1 MTQTVPART
10 QLVEPGGI
18 EPIPSNRR
26 HGSPWQLF
34 ATWTSPNLE
43 FATIFVGVIAVLYF
57 GLSFWQAVAA
67 LLLGNFLG
75 SLSQGFLS
83 TWGPREGLAQMLLGR
98 TAFGFWGN
106 VVPAGLNTAMAGL
119 GWFAVNSISGAF
131 ALATLT
137 GWSPVLTLVIVVVV
151 EVAVAFVGHDV
162 VQLFE
167 RYAMFV
173 LGAIFLI
180 AGIYILS
187 NADTAAPAAGDGSDG
202 FGGFAGF
209 MLAAGAAFGYT
220 AGWNPYAADYT
231 RYLRA
236 DTNRVTI
243 AVASGLGN
251 FVSTSFLMIVGA
263 ASATIVHS
271 GLADDASP
279 TDSFTA
285 GMPGW
290 ISSITLL
297 AIAVGA
303 ISANALNIYS
313 GSMSFLTMGIT
324 IPFERRR
331 AIVALGFGVL
341 GFAVAM
347 LALPDAGAS
356 YENFLLVIAYWIAP
370 WLGIVLADRWLR
382 RGTAVLALVVEEKDK
397 YRNPTGIIAFVVAAV
412 VSIGLFSNQAVYTGL
427 VVRAAPEIGDL
438 TALVGFALAAALYV
452 VLFRI
457 VKPVLGPPLS
467 AEATTTTAARGK
479 ADA

>member
-1 MTQTVPART
+1 MTLTTPPKT

-18 EPIPSNRR
+18 EPIPADRR

-67 LLLGNFLG
+67 LLLGNLLG
-75 SLSQGFLS
+75 SLSQGLLS

-106 VVPAGLNTAMAGL
+106 ILPASLNTAMAGL

-131 ALATLT
+131 ALSTLT
-137 GWSPVLTLVIVVVV
+137 GWNPVLTLAIVVIV
-151 EVAVAFVGHDV
+151 EVTVAFVGHDI

-180 AGIYILS
+180 AGIYILA
-187 NADTAAPAAGDGSDG
+187 NANTSAPAGGDGSG
-202 FGGFAGF
+202 GLGGFAGF

-231 RYLRA
+231 RYLPTQTSR
-236 DTNRVTI
+236 RTI
-243 AVASGLGN
+243 GFAAGLGN
-251 FVSTSFLMIVGA
+251 FVSTSFLMVVGA

-279 TDSFTA
+279 TDAFTA

-303 ISANALNIYS
+303 VSANALNIYS
-313 GSMSFLTMGIT
+313 GSMSFLAIGIK

-341 GFAVAM
+341 GFVIAV
-347 LALPDAGAS
+347 LALGDAGAS

-370 WLGIVLADRWLR
+370 WLGVVLADRWMR
-382 RGTAVLALVVEEKDK
+382 RGTSVLALVVDERHK
-397 YRNPTGIIAFVVAAV
+397 YRNPAGIIAFVVAAAI
-412 VSIGLFSNQAVYTGL
+412 SIGLFSNQAVYAGIL
-427 VVRAAPEIGDL
+427 VKAVPEIGDL
-438 TALVGFALAAALYV
+438 TAIVGFVLAAVLYV
-452 VLFRI
+452 VLFRV

-467 AEATTTTAARGK
+467 AETTTPTTHSEAGA
-479 ADA
+479 

>member
-1 MTQTVPART
+1 MTLTTPPKT

-18 EPIPSNRR
+18 EPIPADRR

-43 FATIFVGVIAVLYF
+43 FATIFVGVIAVLFF

-75 SLSQGFLS
+75 SLSQGLLS

-106 VVPAGLNTAMAGL
+106 ILPASLNTAMAGL

-137 GWSPVLTLVIVVVV
+137 GWNPILTLAIVVVV
-151 EVAVAFVGHDV
+151 EVTVAFVGHDI

-167 RYAMFV
+167 RYAMFI

-187 NADTAAPAAGDGSDG
+187 QADTSAPAGGDGSGG

-209 MLAAGAAFGYT
+209 MLATGAAFGYT

-231 RYLRA
+231 RYLPAKTSRK
-236 DTNRVTI
+236 TI
-243 AVASGLGN
+243 GFAAGLGN

-263 ASATIVHS
+263 ASATIAHS
-271 GLADDASP
+271 GLAADASP
-279 TDSFTA
+279 TDTFTA

-303 ISANALNIYS
+303 VSANALNIYS
-313 GSMSFLTMGIT
+313 GSMSFLAIGIK

-341 GFAVAM
+341 GFVIAI
-347 LALPDAGAS
+347 LALGDAGES
-356 YENFLLVIAYWIAP
+356 YENFLLVISYWIAP
-370 WLGIVLADRWLR
+370 WLGVVLADRWLR
-382 RGTAVLALVVEEKDK
+382 RGTSVLALVVDEKRK
-397 YRNPTGIIAFVVAAV
+397 YRNPAGIIAFIVAAAI
-412 VSIGLFSNQAVYTGL
+412 SIGLFSNQAVYVGIL
-427 VVRAAPEIGDL
+427 VKAVPEIGDL
-438 TALVGFALAAALYV
+438 TAIVGFVLAAVLYV
-452 VLFRI
+452 VVFRI
-457 VKPVLGPPLS
+457 VKPILGPPLS
-467 AEATTTTAARGK
+467 EETTTTTTHAK
-479 ADA
+479 AGA

>member
-1 MTQTVPART
+1 MTLNAPART

-106 VVPAGLNTAMAGL
+106 IVPAGLNTAMAGL

-131 ALATLT
+131 ALTTLT
-137 GWSPVLTLVIVVVV
+137 GWNPVLTLVIIVVV

-180 AGIYILS
+180 AGIFILS
-187 NADTAAPAAGDGSDG
+187 IADTGAPAAGDGSGG

-236 DTNRVTI
+236 DTSRGTI

-285 GMPGW
+285 GLPGW

-313 GSMSFLTMGIT
+313 GSMSFLAIGIK

-341 GFAVAM
+341 GFVIAM

-382 RGTAVLALVVEEKDK
+382 RGTAVLALVVDEKNK

-412 VSIGLFSNQAVYTGL
+412 VSIGLFSNQAVYVGL
-427 VVRAAPEIGDL
+427 VARAVPEIGDF
-438 TALVGFALAAALYV
+438 TALVGFALAAVLYV
-452 VLFRI
+452 ALFRI

-467 AEATTTTAARGK
+467 EGTTTMPAARAEA
-479 ADA
+479 DA

>member
-1 MTQTVPART
+1 MTLTTPPKT

-18 EPIPSNRR
+18 EPIPADRR

-43 FATIFVGVIAVLYF
+43 FATIFVGVITVLYF
-57 GLSFWQAVAA
+57 GLSFWQAAA
-67 LLLGNFLG
+67 AVLLGNFLG
-75 SLSQGFLS
+75 SLSQGLLS

-106 VVPAGLNTAMAGL
+106 ILPASLNTAMAGL

-131 ALATLT
+131 ALSTLT
-137 GWSPVLTLVIVVVV
+137 GWNPVLTLAIVVVV
-151 EVAVAFVGHDV
+151 EVTVAFVGHDI

-173 LGAIFLI
+173 LGAIFLV
-180 AGIYILS
+180 AGIFILA
-187 NADTAAPAAGDGSDG
+187 NADTAAPAAGDGSGG

-231 RYLRA
+231 RYLPA
-236 DTNRVTI
+236 DTNRRTI

-251 FVSTSFLMIVGA
+251 FFSTSFLMIVGA
-263 ASATIVHS
+263 ASATVVHS
-271 GLADDASP
+271 GLAGDASP

-290 ISSITLL
+290 MSSITLL

-313 GSMSFLTMGIT
+313 GSMSFLAIGIK

-341 GFAVAM
+341 GFVIAM
-347 LALPDAGAS
+347 LALGDAGAS

-370 WLGIVLADRWLR
+370 WLGVVLADRWLR
-382 RGTAVLALVVEEKDK
+382 RGTAVLTLVTDEKNK
-397 YRNPTGIIAFVVAAV
+397 YRNPAGIIAFVVAAA
-412 VSIGLFSNQAVYTGL
+412 VSIGLFSNQAVYEGL
-427 VVRAAPEIGDL
+427 LVRAAPEIGDL
-438 TALVGFALAAALYV
+438 TALVGFALAALLYV
-452 VLFRI
+452 VVFRM
-457 VKPVLGPPLS
+457 VQPVLGPPLS
-467 AEATTTTAARGK
+467 ESTTPSADRAEV
-479 ADA
+479 DA

>member
-1 MTQTVPART
+1 MTLTAAPKT

-18 EPIPSNRR
+18 EPIPADRR

-106 VVPAGLNTAMAGL
+106 IVPAGLNTAMAGL

-137 GWSPVLTLVIVVVV
+137 GWNPVLTLAIVVVV
-151 EVAVAFVGHDV
+151 EVTVAFVGHDI

-180 AGIYILS
+180 AGIFILS
-187 NADTAAPAAGDGSDG
+187 NADTATPAAGDGSG
-202 FGGFAGF
+202 GLGGFAGF

-236 DTNRVTI
+236 DTDRRKI
-243 AVASGLGN
+243 AIASGLGN

-303 ISANALNIYS
+303 VSANALNIYS
-313 GSMSFLTMGIT
+313 GSMSFLAIGIK

-341 GFAVAM
+341 GFVIALLAM
-347 LALPDAGAS
+347 SDAGAS
-356 YENFLLVIAYWIAP
+356 YENFLLVISYWIAP

-382 RGTAVLALVVEEKDK
+382 RGTAVLALVVDEKNK
-397 YRNPTGIIAFVVAAV
+397 YRNPAGIIAFVIAAV
-412 VSIGLFSNQAVYTGL
+412 VSIGLFSNQAVYVGL
-427 VVRAAPEIGDL
+427 IVRSTPEIGDL
-438 TALVGFALAAALYV
+438 TALVGFALAAVLYV
-452 VLFRI
+452 VVFRL
-457 VKPVLGPPLS
+457 VRPALGAPLS
-467 AEATTTTAARGK
+467 TDTTLPAARVE

>member
-1 MTQTVPART
+1 MTLNAPART

-18 EPIPSNRR
+18 EPIPSDRR

-43 FATIFVGVIAVLYF
+43 FATIFVGVIAILYF

-106 VVPAGLNTAMAGL
+106 IVPAGLNTAMAGL

-137 GWSPVLTLVIVVVV
+137 GWNPVLTLVIIVVV

-180 AGIYILS
+180 AGIFILS
-187 NADTAAPAAGDGSDG
+187 IADTGAPAAGDGSDG

-263 ASATIVHS
+263 ASATLVHS

-313 GSMSFLTMGIT
+313 GSMSFLAIGIK

-341 GFAVAM
+341 GFVIAM

-382 RGTAVLALVVEEKDK
+382 RGSAVLALVVDEKNK

-412 VSIGLFSNQAVYTGL
+412 VSIGLFSNQAVYAGL
-427 VVRAAPEIGDL
+427 VVRAVPEIGDF
-438 TALVGFALAAALYV
+438 TALVGFVLAAALYV

-467 AEATTTTAARGK
+467 AETTTMPAARAK

>member
-1 MTQTVPART
+1 MTLTAAPKT

-18 EPIPSNRR
+18 EPIPSDRR

-67 LLLGNFLG
+67 VLLGNFIG

-106 VVPAGLNTAMAGL
+106 IVPAGLNTAMAGL

-137 GWSPVLTLVIVVVV
+137 GWNPVLTLAIVVVV
-151 EVAVAFVGHDV
+151 EVTVAFVGHDI

-180 AGIYILS
+180 AGIFILA
-187 NADTAAPAAGDGSDG
+187 NADTSAPAGGDGSGG

-236 DTNRVTI
+236 DTSRAKI

-279 TDSFTA
+279 TDTFTA

-290 ISSITLL
+290 ISAITLL

-313 GSMSFLTMGIT
+313 GSMSFLAIGIK

-341 GFAVAM
+341 GFVI
-347 LALPDAGAS
+347 ALLSMPDAGAS

-382 RGTAVLALVVEEKDK
+382 RGTAVLALVVDEKNK
-397 YRNPTGIIAFVVAAV
+397 YRNPAGIIAFVVAAV
-412 VSIGLFSNQAVYTGL
+412 VSIGLFSNQAVYVGL
-427 VVRAAPEIGDL
+427 IVRSTPEIGDL
-438 TALVGFALAAALYV
+438 TALVGFALAAVLYV
-452 VLFRI
+452 VVFRI
-457 VKPVLGPPLS
+457 VRPVLGAPLS
-467 AEATTTTAARGK
+467 SETILPAARVE

>member
-1 MTQTVPART
+1 MTVIDPAKT

-67 LLLGNFLG
+67 VLLGNFLG

-106 VVPAGLNTAMAGL
+106 IVPAGLNTAMAGL

-137 GWSPVLTLVIVVVV
+137 GLSPVLTLIIVVVV
-151 EVAVAFVGHDV
+151 EVTVAFVGHDI

-180 AGIYILS
+180 AGIFILA
-187 NADTAAPAAGDGSDG
+187 NADTAAPAAGDGSGG

-231 RYLRA
+231 RYLPA
-236 DTNRVTI
+236 ETNRRTI

-313 GSMSFLTMGIT
+313 GSMSFLAIGIK

-341 GFAVAM
+341 GFVIAL

-382 RGTAVLALVVEEKDK
+382 RGTAVLALVVNEQKK
-397 YRNPTGIIAFVVAAV
+397 YRNPAGIIAFVVAAV
-412 VSIGLFSNQAVYTGL
+412 VSIGLFSNQAVYVGL
-427 VVRAAPEIGDL
+427 LVRVAPEIGDL
-438 TALVGFALAAALYV
+438 TALVGFVVAALLYV
-452 VLFRI
+452 VVFRI
-457 VKPVLGPPLS
+457 IRPVLGPPLS
-467 AEATTTTAARGK
+467 VETTTMPTERTEVSA
-479 ADA
+479 